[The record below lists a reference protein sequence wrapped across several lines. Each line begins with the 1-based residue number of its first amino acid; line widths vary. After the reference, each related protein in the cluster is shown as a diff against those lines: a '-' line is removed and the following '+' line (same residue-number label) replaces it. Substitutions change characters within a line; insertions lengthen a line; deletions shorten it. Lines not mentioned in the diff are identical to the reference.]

1 MIMDFAFDHVT
12 TITLFQLI
20 DEFSFAIIELTI
32 QLFFNDVDDW
42 SVIELVRAFR

>member
-1 MIMDFAFDHVT
+1 MDFALDHVA

-20 DEFSFAIIELTI
+20 DEFSFTVIELTI

-42 SVIELVRAFR
+42 RVIKLVRAFR